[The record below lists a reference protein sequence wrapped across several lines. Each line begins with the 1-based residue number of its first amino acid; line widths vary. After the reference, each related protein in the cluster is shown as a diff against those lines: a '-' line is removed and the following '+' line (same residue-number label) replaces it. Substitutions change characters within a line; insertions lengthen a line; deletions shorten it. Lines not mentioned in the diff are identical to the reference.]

1 MMRKVSLIVLSAA
14 AGAALTLFVTQPRSM
29 MMGSSARAATS
40 DTYRQLNLFG
50 DVFERVRAQYVDEVK
65 DEELIE
71 NALNGMLT
79 SLDPHSGS
87 CP

>member
-29 MMGSSARAATS
+29 TMGSSARAATS

-50 DVFERVRAQYVDEVK
+50 DVFERVRTDYVEKPDDSKLVEFG
-65 DEELIE
+65 DQRH
-71 NALNGMLT
+71 A
-79 SLDPHSGS
+79 HGS
-87 CP
+87 